1 MNMPDTENF
10 RTAIAAEVFSQQDDD
25 RSRAAHKAAEKEL
38 ARMVEAQ
45 EVNILTD
52 EEERMVQSLRRF
64 KATCKP
70 GAVFKWQTRPVE
82 GVTIHPGNAPVMVYD
97 PQEVA

>member
-1 MNMPDTENF
+1 MNQQTCDNVMTAAAADLFVRNTSAKQ
-10 RTAIAAEVFSQQDDD
+10 AIA
-25 RSRAAHKAAEKEL
+25 KEMTE
-38 ARMVEAQ
+38 MVETG

-52 EEERMVQSLRRF
+52 EEERMLRSLRRF

-70 GAVFKWQTRPVE
+70 GSIFKWQTRPTE
-82 GVTIHPGNAPVMVYD
+82 GVTIHPGNAPAMIHD